1 MTKITFQ
8 LPIYT
13 FQIDFIGH
21 VNNAIYVQWMEI
33 GRTKL
38 LDGIGMSIDKIA
50 QNGIVPVLVST
61 EIKYIQPLHLGDQVR
76 VEMWLSELRRASA
89 WIEFRFYNQN
99 EKLVASA
106 KQLGLFVDTAT
117 NRPHRLS
124 KEDRELFEQFV
135 HQEE

>member
-76 VEMWLSELRRASA
+76 LEMWLSELRRASA